1 MTKLKPILPALK
13 EKKRYLVYE
22 IISEKNLDKDLSE
35 EIVKKV
41 TSLLGIF
48 DSAKAGIQRVEYNK
62 KTQRGV
68 VRVANKEVD
77 KLKTSLALINQL
89 NDEEITIRT
98 IGVSGILKKARNKY
112 FAS

>member
-1 MTKLKPILPALK
+1 M
-13 EKKRYLVYE
+13 
-22 IISEKNLDKDLSE
+22 
-35 EIVKKV
+35 
-41 TSLLGIF
+41 
-48 DSAKAGIQRVEYNK
+48 
-62 KTQRGV
+62 
-68 VRVANKEVD
+68 ANKEVD